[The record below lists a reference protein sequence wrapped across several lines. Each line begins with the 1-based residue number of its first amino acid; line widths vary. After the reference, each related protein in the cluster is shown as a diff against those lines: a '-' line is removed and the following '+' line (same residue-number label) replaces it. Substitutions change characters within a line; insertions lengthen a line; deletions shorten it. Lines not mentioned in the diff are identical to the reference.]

1 MSQYDAAAEPMWRCF
16 ADTANPA
23 GFDFI
28 PAQIDMFEVNTAYNE
43 WQRKSETFDF
53 SKEDLVADI
62 DFNAVLWYAI
72 KGDKSPCPA
81 PIRSAFLNIIKEDD

>member
-1 MSQYDAAAEPMWRCF
+1 
-16 ADTANPA
+16 
-23 GFDFI
+23 
-28 PAQIDMFEVNTAYNE
+28 MFEVNTAYNE